1 MRCSSLWVWFWE
13 TSSNPV
19 DPREPNKGVSRRDL
33 LKKAGLGGAALLG
46 GSLLG
51 AAARDRAGAATDDT
65 PVYDDHSGHTAV
77 GEDVLDSVYGDAY
90 GPPRDLGAGALDE
103 ATLPPVA
110 DGKPAGTVRE
120 MEVSVEERLIEV
132 GHEVFVEAWTYNGTV
147 PAPIIRAT
155 EGDLLRI
162 HFVNRT
168 AHAHSMHFHGAH
180 RPEMDGW
187 EPIPAGGETV
197 YEVEAGPAGVHP
209 YHCHTMPLAEHIARG
224 LYGMMIVD
232 PVGGRPAAQE
242 IALLLSGFTNDQIGR
257 NGIVA
262 WNGVAGFYDRYPIKV
277 DRDEPVRG
285 YIVNMLEY
293 EPLASFHLHAQTF
306 DVYPAGM
313 GDTPAFRDDTIAL
326 AQAQRAIVE
335 FTLPDYGRYMFHP
348 HQHWLAE
355 KGAMGWFAAI

>member
-1 MRCSSLWVWFWE
+1 MADTPGDS
-13 TSSNPV
+13 
-19 DPREPNKGVSRRDL
+19 GVSRREL

-51 AAARDRAGAATDDT
+51 AAARDNAAVEEPD
-65 PVYDDHSGHTAV
+65 PYDDGHTVV
-77 GEDVLDSVYGDAY
+77 GEDVLDSVYGHGY
-90 GPPRDLGAGALDE
+90 GPPRGLSTDAIAGH
-103 ATLPPVA
+103 TFPPA
-110 DGKPAGTVRE
+110 PDGRKPGVVRE
-120 MEVSVEERLIEV
+120 LEISVEERLIEV
-132 GHEVFVEAWTYNGTV
+132 GHEVFIEAWTYNGTV

-155 EGDLLRI
+155 EGDTLRI
-162 HFVNRT
+162 NFQNRT
-168 AHAHSMHFHGAH
+168 GHPHSIHFHGAH

-197 YEVEAGPAGVHP
+197 YEINAGPAGLHP
-209 YHCHTMPLAEHIARG
+209 YHCHTRPFAEHVARG

-232 PVGGRPAAQE
+232 PPGGRPPAQE
-242 IALLLSGFTNDQIGR
+242 VSLLLSGFSNDTIGR

-262 WNGVAGFYDRYPIKV
+262 WNGVAGFYDIHPIKV
-277 DRDEPVRG
+277 ARDEPIRA

-293 EPLASFHLHAQTF
+293 EPLASFHLHARTF

-313 GDTPAFRDDTIAL
+313 GERPAFSDDTIAL

-335 FTLPDYGRYMFHP
+335 FSLPDYGRYMFHP

-355 KGAMGWFAAI
+355 RGATGWFAAI